1 LKHLIVFKDQEDEQK
16 CLNGEVALTH
26 SAINFRRKEKDFT
39 WFFPK
44 SCYKHQFTT
53 VSIVEGQL
61 FFTNNEQ
68 RVWEKPYRHLF
79 QHCFRAVERASN
91 PVVAN
96 KWASFIVPV
105 FLRYNRTFPQTL
117 KHSFLVYDSKRK
129 GSPLSFHTTVH
140 RQLEAGVIGRVEW
153 SDLSLWEVGTEN
165 RFLAGET
172 SHLDTLDAS
181 AVAKKVERALGPIG
195 GRRLPS
201 GNIRCVPAVCV

>member
-1 LKHLIVFKDQEDEQK
+1 
-16 CLNGEVALTH
+16 VALTH
-26 SAINFRRKEKDFT
+26 SAINSRRKEKDFT

-44 SCYKHQFTT
+44 SCNKHQFTT
-53 VSIVEGQL
+53 VSIVEGQW

-68 RVWEKPYRHLF
+68 RVWEKPYHYLF

-96 KWASFIVPV
+96 IWAFFFVPV
-105 FLRYNRTFPQTL
+105 FLRYNRTFPQTS
-117 KHSFLVYDSKRK
+117 KHSFLVRDSKRK
-129 GSPLSFHTTVH
+129 GSPLSFHITVH

-165 RFLAGET
+165 RFLAGEAP
-172 SHLDTLDAS
+172 HLDTLDAS
-181 AVAKKVERALGPIG
+181 AVAKEVERALGPIG

-201 GNIRCVPAVCV
+201 GNIRCVPAVWV